1 MNSVNLIGRLTDTP
15 AIYEA
20 KDKNKVAN
28 FFLAVARIGS
38 DEADFIRCV
47 AFGKTADFIEEYFD
61 KGSRVGITGR
71 IQTGRY
77 ENKDGETVYTTDV
90 IVERCDFADGPK
102 RDNGSGRSGRSGR
115 SDRSR
120 R

>member
-15 AIYEA
+15 AIHVT
-20 KDKNKVAN
+20 KDNKIAN

-38 DEADFIRCV
+38 EDADFIRCV
-47 AFGKTADFIEEYFD
+47 AFGKTADFIEQYFD

-102 RDNGSGRSGRSGR
+102 QDSGSGRSGRSGR
-115 SDRSR
+115 SERAR